1 MLEETYFIPIAIAT
15 RHFGKP
21 FWQNLFGKTHQ
32 KFQNDVLCGN
42 MNMGVSTFILKFK
55 FFVKNTFSITAPWIH
70 ADLLL

>member
-1 MLEETYFIPIAIAT
+1 MLEETYFIPIAMQRVNLA
-15 RHFGKP
+15 
-21 FWQNLFGKTHQ
+21 NLFGKTHQ

-55 FFVKNTFSITAPWIH
+55 FFVKDTFSTTTPWIH